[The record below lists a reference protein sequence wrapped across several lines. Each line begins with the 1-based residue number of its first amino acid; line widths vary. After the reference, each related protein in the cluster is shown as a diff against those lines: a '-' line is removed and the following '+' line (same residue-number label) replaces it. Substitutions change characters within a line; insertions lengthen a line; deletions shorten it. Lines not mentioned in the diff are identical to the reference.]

1 MTGPSKQTNF
11 PRVIHVFFNE
21 PPGLSGIG
29 DFWAK
34 DTVTPMH
41 YELFLQAQEQT
52 QISINSRRLQ
62 LAVDISLGTGQALAS

>member
-11 PRVIHVFFNE
+11 PCVIQVFND

-34 DTVTPMH
+34 DTVAPMH

-52 QISINSRRLQ
+52 QISTNSRRLQ